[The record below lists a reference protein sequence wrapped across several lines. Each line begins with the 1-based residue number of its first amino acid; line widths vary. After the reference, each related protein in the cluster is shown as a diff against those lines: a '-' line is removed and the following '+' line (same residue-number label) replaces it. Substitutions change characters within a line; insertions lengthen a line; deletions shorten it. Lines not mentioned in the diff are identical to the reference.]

1 MKGIDTD
8 HVIFWAHRSRWHG
21 KSECPYNAGETNDFV
36 SARWFLQ
43 DKAIFVLLYAG
54 NPET

>member
-1 MKGIDTD
+1 MTAIMLSFGHTD
-8 HVIFWAHRSRWHG
+8 PRWHG
-21 KSECPYNAGETNDFV
+21 KIECPYNAGETNDFV

-54 NPET
+54 KPET